1 MNVTG
6 IFTAIVIGLIIGAL
20 ARLILPGKQSIPIW
34 LTILCGIGGVLSGW
48 FIYSAFGGDGSRGID
63 WIRWLIAI
71 AVALSLLTPPSG
83 EAQAPSPR
91 ATMPVREVCR
101 PVDIPFPR
109 TSVRIDRQNA
119 ATAVLDRQW
128 ARDTLRLR
136 RDLTTLMQRYTALST
151 YATRNITACTGRS
164 CICPRSGKGAVTLS
178 QTLDPALANDAATAL
193 ARLFR
198 QDSASTFAGV
208 MTFLREKP
216 TLVRALTAAT
226 RRNAAVAQPAAVT
239 RPRP

>member
-1 MNVTG
+1 MGSLGRCRGRRIGCASPDVPRRGVT
-6 IFTAIVIGLIIGAL
+6 
-20 ARLILPGKQSIPIW
+20 P
-34 LTILCGIGGVLSGW
+34 C
-48 FIYSAFGGDGSRGID
+48 
-63 WIRWLIAI
+63 LIAI
-71 AVALSLLTPPSG
+71 AVALSLLTPQSG
-83 EAQAPSPR
+83 DAQAPSPR

-109 TSVRIDRQNA
+109 TSVRIDRQNT

-128 ARDTLRLR
+128 ARDTSRLQ

-151 YATRNITACTGRS
+151 YATRNINACTGRA
-164 CICPRSGKGAVTLS
+164 CICPRTGKGAVTLG

-226 RRNAAVAQPAAVT
+226 RRTTAVAQPAPART